1 MVLALGHGARA
12 SLAKRPNVA
21 TRRAAR
27 PAARGL
33 PVLAASSSARGSPA
47 QGPSCAWPRLG
58 HSDRA
63 QAAAAPVAEAPE
75 PEQASPGPAS
85 ALLKGSIAL
94 ALALS
99 IGLSAP
105 GDALAAKSGGRMGG
119 RSFSS
124 SPSRSMGSSSSSSSL
139 GPHSLSAPRTHTTV
153 VAPVRTSS
161 FVFLPGMGMGYGM
174 GYGMFNPLGGIMSMM
189 TFAMFAFV
197 LINIFQSF
205 AGGLGGGSGASGVAI
220 GGERVTVLRMQVGL
234 LGLARTL
241 QKDLERIADEADTST
256 PEGMMYVLE
265 ETVLALN
272 RHPDYCVYGNADS
285 YSEQGMDSAE
295 ARFNEL
301 SIDERGKIE
310 EETFVNVRG
319 RKKQVAMQGP
329 GGEAPAEYILVTL
342 LLAVDGSFK
351 MPPVSNLDE
360 LRTALNRLTRVSEDR
375 LQAVEV
381 LWTPQDQN
389 DTLSEDELSR
399 DYPALKLL

>member
-1 MVLALGHGARA
+1 
-12 SLAKRPNVA
+12 
-21 TRRAAR
+21 
-27 PAARGL
+27 
-33 PVLAASSSARGSPA
+33 
-47 QGPSCAWPRLG
+47 
-58 HSDRA
+58 
-63 QAAAAPVAEAPE
+63 
-75 PEQASPGPAS
+75 
-85 ALLKGSIAL
+85 
-94 ALALS
+94 
-99 IGLSAP
+99 
-105 GDALAAKSGGRMGG
+105 
-119 RSFSS
+119 
-124 SPSRSMGSSSSSSSL
+124 
-139 GPHSLSAPRTHTTV
+139 
-153 VAPVRTSS
+153 
-161 FVFLPGMGMGYGM
+161 MGYGM